1 MTALAHI
8 PVGVLVDRI
17 KADSPW
23 VDFIWQP
30 RAVLV
35 GEPDTP
41 PWTQVSS
48 DGGRTIFYAG
58 SATIELYASSAPH
71 YRDNLSGDGCAWVIL
86 TPGDGDP
93 PYRLS
98 AVTVDPT
105 EGEGFTQAGDYLV
118 DSVPLP
124 PSLRA
129 ALEDFVA
136 QHLSQQ
142 QPFFKRER
150 KRADP
155 EALGRRDPAK
165 SPGEGKR

>member
-1 MTALAHI
+1 MIDRTSARRESFAI
-8 PVGVLVDRI
+8 AMRPVRILVAVEFERV
-17 KADSPW
+17 AVASRW
-23 VDFIWQP
+23 VDAKWQP
-30 RAVLV
+30 SLV
-35 GEPDTP
+35 VPVEGDADAADETRVERVDSAGALERWRFPS
-41 PWTQVSS
+41 QVV
-48 DGGRTIFYAG
+48 
-58 SATIELYASSAPH
+58 ELH
-71 YRDNLSGDGCAWVIL
+71 
-86 TPGDGDP
+86 
-93 PYRLS
+93 
-98 AVTVDPT
+98 PT

-165 SPGEGKR
+165 SQGEGKR